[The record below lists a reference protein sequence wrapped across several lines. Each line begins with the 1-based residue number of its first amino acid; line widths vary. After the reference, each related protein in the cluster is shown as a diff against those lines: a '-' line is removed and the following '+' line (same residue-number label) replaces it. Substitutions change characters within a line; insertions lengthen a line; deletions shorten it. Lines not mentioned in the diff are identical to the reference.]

1 MSGVATADGRDVRLE
16 RLRSHM
22 EEAALDAVVAM
33 SPENVAHL
41 GGVAP
46 PSQRIVRS
54 RHAACI
60 VPREGPTTFVAVALE
75 GPVVR
80 ARSRLEDVVLYEEF
94 AEDPME
100 VVARSL
106 DRRGLGGSRIGI
118 ELGFLPVDDH
128 RRLAAALGRGA
139 ELVAVDGDLS
149 RLRMVKTPEEI
160 EAIRRIGAAA
170 ATIQG
175 EVAESFGAGASER
188 EIGTFIAD
196 RYAELGGD
204 ELTMLVVGSG
214 ERSAILN
221 APPTGRRLRNGELVR
236 IDIIGTGDC
245 YHSDV
250 ARTLSVGEPD
260 AEQERIF
267 RVLYDVH
274 RRLCEAVAPGAVTSD
289 LYRIYTE
296 EMAAAG
302 LPPYHFVGHG
312 LGVTLHEEPF
322 VDAVHSVRL
331 EPGMVLCIEP
341 LTALDGRFGVQVE
354 DELLVTEDGCELIT
368 EAGDDLIR
376 MG

>member
-1 MSGVATADGRDVRLE
+1 
-16 RLRSHM
+16 
-22 EEAALDAVVAM
+22 
-33 SPENVAHL
+33 
-41 GGVAP
+41 
-46 PSQRIVRS
+46 
-54 RHAACI
+54 
-60 VPREGPTTFVAVALE
+60 
-75 GPVVR
+75 
-80 ARSRLEDVVLYEEF
+80 
-94 AEDPME
+94 
-100 VVARSL
+100 
-106 DRRGLGGSRIGI
+106 
-118 ELGFLPVDDH
+118 
-128 RRLAAALGRGA
+128 
-139 ELVAVDGDLS
+139 
-149 RLRMVKTPEEI
+149 
-160 EAIRRIGAAA
+160 
-170 ATIQG
+170 
-175 EVAESFGAGASER
+175 
-188 EIGTFIAD
+188 
-196 RYAELGGD
+196 
-204 ELTMLVVGSG
+204 MLVVGSG

-221 APPTGRRLRNGELVR
+221 APPTGRRLRRGELVR

-368 EAGDDLIR
+368 EAGDDLLR